1 MQGGGIGVSNGEL
14 RRGVEEKGC
23 RCEAKGEAAS
33 DVSRIVP
40 LEGKEVLVILGNGDY
55 SEGVLNVPLGY
66 CATWTGLYDLL
77 VYVIDCH
84 VFDS

>member
-1 MQGGGIGVSNGEL
+1 MESFGEEV
-14 RRGVEEKGC
+14 GEKGG
-23 RCEAKGEAAS
+23 RCEAKGEAAFEIC
-33 DVSRIVP
+33 RNVP

-55 SEGVLNVPLGY
+55 SEGVLNVPLDY
-66 CATWTGLYDLL
+66 CATWAGLYDLL